1 MIVKSVHSCQ
11 HSGRELI
18 PFRRAN
24 GFTTLEL
31 VVIVAILT
39 IIARISIVETRIA
52 YDRDRINQ
60 ASLLLAGWL
69 QEISSKPDVLGQS
82 CAVTITTG
90 TVASGAQVA
99 SVSPTSC
106 SSLPVLRLPGD
117 FRSAS
122 YSVGATKTTW
132 SFTERN
138 AIDST
143 GDVTVKFSLTGLT
156 SLRCVRLNAISGLV
170 RLGSNNAT
178 SDVSQ
183 TCSTWNDI

>member
-1 MIVKSVHSCQ
+1 
-11 HSGRELI
+11 
-18 PFRRAN
+18 
-24 GFTTLEL
+24 
-31 VVIVAILT
+31 
-39 IIARISIVETRIA
+39 
-52 YDRDRINQ
+52 
-60 ASLLLAGWL
+60 
-69 QEISSKPDVLGQS
+69 
-82 CAVTITTG
+82 
-90 TVASGAQVA
+90 
-99 SVSPTSC
+99 
-106 SSLPVLRLPGD
+106 LPGD